1 MGEFSWSEL
10 DSQGKIARIL
20 HLHQEP
26 VIINFFLRLRKPKAH
41 PSISSKDLCFDGVPV
56 RLYQPKAPSA
66 GRRKGFVFYHGGCG
80 LFGSIG
86 TYQNICSRIAKNS
99 DSVVVCVGYRL
110 APKHPYPTQQKDC
123 YTATVHFMQHAENYG
138 VDPSQIIIGGDSA
151 GGNYAAAIAQKLVG
165 RSDLPKLRA
174 QVLIYAGLQG
184 MDFNLPSYQQN
195 ATFPLLYRHNVVYY
209 GLHYLGKDIS
219 LRDDVLKG
227 SHVPEALRLKYGKWV
242 DPDNIPERFK
252 RRGYERVPL
261 APFKPEVYKEL
272 SDILE
277 VSFSPLFA
285 EDSVIQQLPE
295 TLIVSCEYDVFRD
308 DSLLY
313 KKRLE
318 DNGVKV
324 SWFHVKNGF
333 HAVMNLTNVGIYTFA
348 AGVEILKQI
357 ADFVKCL

>member
-1 MGEFSWSEL
+1 MLGLRGRFFVTRFL
-10 DSQGKIARIL
+10 MALLNPKI
-20 HLHQEP
+20 
-26 VIINFFLRLRKPKAH
+26 H
-41 PSISSKDLCFDGVPV
+41 PSLSVKDLDFSGVPV
-56 RLYQPKAPSA
+56 KVYQPKAPPTS
-66 GRRKGFVFYHGGCG
+66 RRKGFVYFHGGAG
-80 LFGSIG
+80 VVG
-86 TYQNICSRIAKNS
+86 TTKYYQDICSRLAKGS
-99 DSVVVCVGYRL
+99 ESVLVAVGYRL
-110 APKHPYPTQQKDC
+110 SPEHPYPTQQKDC

-151 GGNYAAAIAQKLVG
+151 GGNFAAAVAQKLVG

-174 QVLIYAGLQG
+174 QVLIYAGLQA

-242 DPDNIPERFK
+242 NPDNIPERFK
-252 RRGYERVPL
+252 RRGYEQVPL
-261 APFKPEVYKEL
+261 GPFKAEVYKEL

-277 VSFSPLFA
+277 FSFSPLFA

-324 SWFHVKNGF
+324 SWFHAKNGF
-333 HAVMNLTNVGIYTFA
+333 HGVINFFDFLFFTFPT
-348 AGVEILKQI
+348 GLQILDHI
-357 ADFVKCL
+357 AEFIKHL